1 MGANEHELKRLAAL
15 YWFTLEFGMCLEDGQ
30 KKAYGAGI
38 LSGLGE
44 LQYCL
49 TDVPKFKKLDPF
61 EIAYNHVDFPIS
73 EMQPVYFLAESFT
86 SAKEIIE

>member
-1 MGANEHELKRLAAL
+1 
-15 YWFTLEFGMCLEDGQ
+15 MCLEDGQ

-73 EMQPVYFLAESFT
+73 EM
-86 SAKEIIE
+86 